1 MKWRSRKKNEKRRN
15 DYRCVRQQGG
25 YEVIIMNYIPVTE
38 NDKRNMLRHIG
49 VNSINDL
56 LIELK
61 PSIADSGELG
71 LSNPMSELEL
81 LEHMKRL
88 SEKNNLMKYFIGA
101 GAYNHYVPAAV
112 NHLLM
117 RGEFLTGYTPY
128 QAEMSQGTL
137 QAMYEFQ
144 SFICLLTG
152 MDVANASMYDGSS
165 ALAEAVLLSSSYNGR
180 NGVFVNNGLNPQY
193 AEVLKTYCEGADLEI
208 VNKINEKTTCVIG
221 QNPDFY
227 GNLENL
233 EYLSDRAHKVGALF
247 ITCVVEPTSLAIVQP
262 PGYYGA
268 DLVVGE
274 GQSFGIPINFGGPY
288 LGFLGV
294 KDFLLKKIPGRIAGM
309 TADSKGRKG
318 FVLTFQ
324 AREQHIRRE
333 RATSNITT
341 NVELMAIASTIYLS
355 LMGRTGLKNVA
366 KLCYSRAHLL
376 QEKLAKMDFKLL
388 NDKPFYNEF
397 LVRAP
402 SGSSK
407 DILSHL
413 LKKGILGGLHLD
425 HDNIL
430 ICCTEMNSLQDIE
443 SYASIINERM
453 LLK

>member
-1 MKWRSRKKNEKRRN
+1 
-15 DYRCVRQQGG
+15 
-25 YEVIIMNYIPVTE
+25 MNYIPVTE
-38 NDKRNMLRHIG
+38 NDKKDMLKQIG
-49 VNSINDL
+49 VKSVDEL
-56 LIELK
+56 LADLK
-61 PSIADSGELG
+61 PQIHENTNLG
-71 LSNPMSELEL
+71 LSKPMSELEL

-101 GAYNHYVPAAV
+101 GSYNHYVPAAV

-128 QAEMSQGTL
+128 QAEMNQGTL

-152 MDVANASMYDGSS
+152 MDVANASMYDGST
-165 ALAEAVLLSSSYNGR
+165 ALAEAVLLSTSYNRR
-180 NGVFVNNGLNPQY
+180 NGVFVKNGLNPQY
-193 AEVLKTYCEGADLEI
+193 KEVLKTYCEGADLEF
-208 VNKINEKTTCVIG
+208 VNEINDNTTCVVA
-221 QNPDFY
+221 QNPDYY

-233 EYLSDRAHKVGALF
+233 QYLSDKAHRAGALF
-247 ITCVVEPTSLAIVQP
+247 VTCVVEPTSLAIVQP

-268 DLVVGE
+268 DIAVGE

-294 KDFLLKKIPGRIAGM
+294 KAFLLKKIPGRIAGM
-309 TADSKGRKG
+309 TTDSRGRKG
-318 FVLTFQ
+318 VVLTFQ

-341 NVELMAIASTIYLS
+341 NVELMAIASTIYMA
-355 LMGRTGLKNVA
+355 LMGRTGLKKVA
-366 KLCYSRAHLL
+366 KLCYSGAHLL
-376 QEKLAKMDFKLL
+376 QRKLAKMGFKLL

-402 SGSSK
+402 SGSSENV
-407 DILSHL
+407 LSNL
-413 LKKGILGGLHLD
+413 LKEGILGGLHLD

-430 ICCTEMNSLQDIE
+430 ICCTEMNSLQDIA
-443 SYASIINERM
+443 SYASIIKETI
-453 LLK
+453 LSK

>member
-1 MKWRSRKKNEKRRN
+1 
-15 DYRCVRQQGG
+15 
-25 YEVIIMNYIPVTE
+25 MNYIPVTE
-38 NDKRNMLRHIG
+38 NDKKDMLKQIG
-49 VNSINDL
+49 VKSVDEL
-56 LIELK
+56 LADLK
-61 PSIADSGELG
+61 PQIHENTNLG
-71 LSNPMSELEL
+71 LSKPMSELEL

-101 GAYNHYVPAAV
+101 GSYNHYVPAAV

-128 QAEMSQGTL
+128 QAEMNQGTL

-152 MDVANASMYDGSS
+152 MDVANASMYDGST
-165 ALAEAVLLSSSYNGR
+165 ALAEAVLLSTSYNRR
-180 NGVFVNNGLNPQY
+180 NGVFVKNGLNPQY
-193 AEVLKTYCEGADLEI
+193 KEVLKTYCEGADLEI
-208 VNKINEKTTCVIG
+208 VNEINENTTCVVA

-233 EYLSDRAHKVGALF
+233 QYLSDKAHRAGALF
-247 ITCVVEPTSLAIVQP
+247 VTCVVEPTSLAIVQP

-268 DLVVGE
+268 DIAVGE

-294 KDFLLKKIPGRIAGM
+294 KAFLLKKIPGRIAGM
-309 TADSKGRKG
+309 TTDSKGRKG

-341 NVELMAIASTIYLS
+341 NVELMAIASTIYMA
-355 LMGRTGLKNVA
+355 LMGRTGLKKVA
-366 KLCYSRAHLL
+366 KLCYSGAHLL
-376 QEKLAKMDFKLL
+376 QRKLAKMGFKLL

-402 SGSSK
+402 SGSSENV
-407 DILSHL
+407 LSNL
-413 LKKGILGGLHLD
+413 LKEGILGGLHLD
-425 HDNIL
+425 QDNIL
-430 ICCTEMNSLQDIE
+430 ICCTEMNSLQDIA
-443 SYASIINERM
+443 SYASIIKETI
-453 LLK
+453 LSK

>member
-1 MKWRSRKKNEKRRN
+1 
-15 DYRCVRQQGG
+15 
-25 YEVIIMNYIPVTE
+25 MNYIPVTE
-38 NDKRNMLRHIG
+38 NDKKDMLKQIG
-49 VNSINDL
+49 VKSVDEL
-56 LIELK
+56 LADLK
-61 PSIADSGELG
+61 PQIHENTNLG
-71 LSNPMSELEL
+71 LSKPMSELEL

-101 GAYNHYVPAAV
+101 GSYNHYVPAAV

-128 QAEMSQGTL
+128 QAEMNQGTL

-152 MDVANASMYDGSS
+152 MDVANASMYDGST
-165 ALAEAVLLSSSYNGR
+165 ALAEAVLLSTSYNRR
-180 NGVFVNNGLNPQY
+180 NGVFVKNGLNPQY
-193 AEVLKTYCEGADLEI
+193 KEVLKTYCEGADLEI
-208 VNKINEKTTCVIG
+208 VNEINENTTCVVA

-233 EYLSDRAHKVGALF
+233 QYLSDKAHRAGALF
-247 ITCVVEPTSLAIVQP
+247 VTCVVEPTSLAVVQP

-268 DLVVGE
+268 DIAVGE

-294 KDFLLKKIPGRIAGM
+294 KAFLLKKIPGRIAGM
-309 TADSKGRKG
+309 TTDSKGRKG

-341 NVELMAIASTIYLS
+341 NVELMAIASTIYMA
-355 LMGRTGLKNVA
+355 LMGRTGLKKVA
-366 KLCYSRAHLL
+366 KLCYSGAHLL
-376 QEKLAKMDFKLL
+376 QRKLAKMGFKLL

-402 SGSSK
+402 SGSSENV
-407 DILSHL
+407 LSNL
-413 LKKGILGGLHLD
+413 LKEGILGGLHLD
-425 HDNIL
+425 QDNIL
-430 ICCTEMNSLQDIE
+430 ICCTEMNSLQDIA
-443 SYASIINERM
+443 SYASIIKETI
-453 LLK
+453 LSK